1 MQKNIIILL
10 SILFVF
16 SCDSLPDST
25 GGYNDIT
32 VVSSNEDREYVEIF
46 ISEVF
51 KDSIYTPLLKSS
63 HNVKYINPNDFIKNK
78 LNKNMIILSLDFPK
92 DSTIDLLSKKFLEKF
107 DKQLLSLNDLYSKNQ
122 VLVYLNAHDID
133 QLIRQNAIN
142 SKWIKNEIN
151 QNISKNIL
159 YDYNKEDKSEEI
171 NSLVHEMFNIN
182 LNIDDSYKIIK
193 KNSSMIWIGRGYP
206 YRWIVIN
213 KVKKNNIEDFK
224 NLKLLHESNL
234 TSVIIPE
241 RYRSEEQYNSN
252 IVLRGLYEHTD
263 SDTGGPFVTYVYEDI
278 YKDFKLYIS
287 GFVNNPGKDK
297 ILLLKQLESIFQNIK
312 E

>member
-10 SILFVF
+10 FILFVF

-46 ISEVF
+46 ISEIF
-51 KDSIYTPLLKSS
+51 NDSIYTPLLKSS
-63 HNVKYINPNDFIKNK
+63 HNIKYINPNDFIKNK

-92 DSTIDLLSKKFLEKF
+92 DSTIDLLSNKFLKKF

-122 VLVYLNAHDID
+122 VLVYINAHDID

-234 TSVIIPE
+234 TSVIIPG

-252 IVLRGLYEHTD
+252 IVLRGIYEHTD

-297 ILLLKQLESIFQNIK
+297 VLLLKQLESIFQNIK

>member
-10 SILFVF
+10 FILFFF

-51 KDSIYTPLLKSS
+51 NDSIYTPLLKSS
-63 HNVKYINPNDFIKNK
+63 HNIKYINPNDFIKNK

-92 DSTIDLLSKKFLEKF
+92 DSTIDLLSSKFLEKF

-122 VLVYLNAHDID
+122 VLVFINSHDID

-171 NSLVHEMFNIN
+171 NSLVNEMFDIN

-241 RYRSEEQYNSN
+241 RYKSEEQFNSN
-252 IVLRGLYEHTD
+252 IVLRGLYEHID

>member
-32 VVSSNEDREYVEIF
+32 VVSSNEDRQYVEIF

-51 KDSIYTPLLKSS
+51 KDSIYTPLLKNS
-63 HNVKYINPNDFIKNK
+63 HNIKYINPNDFIKNK
-78 LNKNMIILSLDFPK
+78 LNKNIIILSLDFPK
-92 DSTIDLLSKKFLEKF
+92 DSTIDLLSNKFLEKF

-122 VLVYLNAHDID
+122 VLVYINAHDID

-159 YDYNKEDKSEEI
+159 YDYNKEDKSVEI
-171 NSLVHEMFNIN
+171 NNLVHEMFNIN

-234 TSVIIPE
+234 TSVIIPG
-241 RYRSEEQYNSN
+241 RYKSEEQYNSN

-278 YKDFKLYIS
+278 YKDFKLYVS

-312 E
+312 G